1 MGERKLDRLTWKP
14 SIPAK
19 AAAFR
24 GKAYLA
30 LEFGTHNLIAYLPAS
45 ARALCEPC
53 NLPYDV

>member
-53 NLPYDV
+53 NLPL